1 MSNTTES
8 GNAGFTFDQEAIER
22 ALTQFD
28 RAADGD
34 FSFRMESS
42 FGHPLLD
49 ALRDKVN
56 HALADVQRV
65 TEDYHERSM
74 ELAMGLSEAFQVL
87 ADVKMGRLDSQVSEA
102 TLGSSEEL
110 VAKLGQTLN
119 ETVAEIREQ
128 METIERQ
135 QYAIQELST
144 PILQLWD
151 EVLAMP
157 IIGLVDTRRSADIME
172 RMLSE
177 VVRQQSRFVI
187 LDITGVEVVDTRTA
201 DYFIKVIKA
210 AELLGTQ
217 CFLTGIQPAVAQ
229 TLVEIG
235 VDLSSIRTLRNLQ
248 EGLKECLLVMARSQ
262 RSVNPLRSKDGDGAD
277 GRQIG

>member
-1 MSNTTES
+1 MSDTTES
-8 GNAGFTFDQEAIER
+8 GSARFAFNPETVEQ
-22 ALTQFD
+22 ALAQFEGL
-28 RAADGD
+28 AEGD
-34 FSFRMESS
+34 FSVRMEGS

-56 HALADVQRV
+56 HALADVQQT
-65 TEDYHERSM
+65 TEEYHERSM

-87 ADVKMGRLDSQVSEA
+87 ADVKMGRLDSQVSQA

-110 VAKLGQTLN
+110 VAQLGQTLN
-119 ETVAEIREQ
+119 ETVSEIREQ

-135 QYAIQELST
+135 QYAIRELST

-248 EGLKECLLVMARSQ
+248 EGLKECLLIMARSS
-262 RSVNPLRSKDGDGAD
+262 RSVNPLR
-277 GRQIG
+277 GREGEGSDDR